1 MGRTARTIP
10 VGRYVLRVPKNKE
23 KGRAYPVYL
32 CYYCSGK
39 QLRMS
44 TSICVRLDDWNAVS
58 CTLKASYGRDYRQ
71 KNNYLIT
78 LKTRVDNDVLEYVQA
93 NRTIT
98 APILYQFMNGD
109 SDPNR
114 KDNGILFIDYGLGY
128 LERRYNSR
136 QIRFS
141 TYRNGMCNLNKMGE
155 FLKIRSPVPLFVGD
169 ITADVVTDFVKW
181 SVEGKRKAETVRKYL
196 QTISQV
202 CEQASKEG
210 YLPVSVVSGI
220 KDLFISDEYDAD
232 ESSVRYLTE
241 EELRSLATLQNIQ
254 LSRRQRDVLEM
265 FLFAIYACGLRI
277 SDIISLRWQDIDLTK
292 RTINKVLVKTR
303 SRNTIPINEQAMMIL
318 EKWKGRHKVFVF
330 GLLSDS
336 FDISDGEEFL
346 RRRNALTS
354 TFNKSLKRM
363 AEKAGIDKKVTFHVS
378 RHTWAVLA
386 LEKGVEISK
395 ISRLLG
401 HSSTMV
407 TEKVYAEFL
416 PDTLSKAVQN
426 LHFDI

>member
-10 VGRYVLRVPKNKE
+10 VGRYVMRTPQIKE

-32 CYYCSGK
+32 CYFCCGK

-44 TSICVRLDDWNAVS
+44 TSICARLEDWNAVS
-58 CTLKASYGRDYRQ
+58 GTLKASYGRDYRQ
-71 KNNYLIT
+71 KNTYLTT
-78 LKTRVDNDVLEYVQA
+78 LKSRVDNDVLEYVQA
-93 NRTIT
+93 NRTIS
-98 APILYQFMNGD
+98 APILQQFMNGD
-109 SDPNR
+109 SNL
-114 KDNGILFIDYGLGY
+114 KDNGILFIDYGIGY

-141 TYRNGMCNLNKMGE
+141 TFKNGMCNLNKMEE
-155 FLKIRSPVPLFVGD
+155 FLKIRSPVPLCVGD
-169 ITADVVTDFVKW
+169 ITTDIVSDFVKW
-181 SVEGKRKAETVRKYL
+181 GVEGNRKTETVRKYL

-202 CEQASKEG
+202 CQQASNDG
-210 YLPVSVVSGI
+210 YLPVSVASRI
-220 KDLFISDEYDAD
+220 KDLYVSDEYNTD

-241 EELRSLATLQNIQ
+241 EELRSLAKLQDLQ

-265 FLFAIYACGLRI
+265 FLFAFHACGLRI

-303 SRNTIPINEQAMMIL
+303 NRNTIPINDQAMMIL
-318 EKWKGRHKVFVF
+318 EKWKGKFKVFVF
-330 GLLSDS
+330 GLLPESC
-336 FDISDGEEFL
+336 DISNGEEFL
-346 RRRNALTS
+346 RRRNAITT
-354 TFNKSLKRM
+354 TFNKSLRRI
-363 AEKAGIDKKVTFHVS
+363 AEKAGIGKNVTFHVS